1 MIDGGTQLLFMV
13 GHPVRQTK
21 SPALLNAW
29 FAENHLPVALVPVDV
44 APAGLAA
51 FMLALRSIRNAWG
64 VIFTIPHKSHA
75 VSFLDSLSPVAQCL
89 QAVNVARRTR
99 EERWEGGMLDGVAVI
114 NALAEVD
121 VAVKDRVVHLVG
133 CGGAGS
139 ATAYS
144 VAAAGA
150 AMLTLHDHEEGKASA
165 LLRLL
170 QPVFPHCVMRT
181 GPGGL
186 DAAEI
191 VVNTSPL
198 GMRTCDLLPFDLDA
212 VKKETVVV
220 DAVTSE
226 SRTRLA
232 AECDERGLRVVTG
245 NTLARAQ
252 QPLILAYLLD
262 DGVMS
267 GVPQKSQIS

>member
-1 MIDGGTQLLFMV
+1 MIDAGTQLLFMV

-29 FAENHLPVALVPVDV
+29 FEESQLPVALVPVDV

-51 FMLALRSIRNAWG
+51 FMVALRSTRNAWG
-64 VIFTIPHKSHA
+64 AIFTVPHKSKA
-75 VSFLDSLSPVAQCL
+75 AALLEELSPVAQCL
-89 QAVNVARRTR
+89 QAVNVARRTNDG
-99 EERWEGGMLDGVAVI
+99 RWEGAMLDGVAVV
-114 NALAEVD
+114 NALADID
-121 VAVKDRVVHLVG
+121 VAVEGRAVHVVG

-150 AMLTLHDHEEGKASA
+150 AMLTLHDNEEGKAAA
-165 LLRLL
+165 LVQRL
-170 QPVFPHCVMRT
+170 QPVFPGCLMRT

-186 DAAEI
+186 DTVDI
-191 VVNTSPL
+191 VVNASPL
-198 GMRTCDLLPFDLDA
+198 GMRACDLLPFDLDA
-212 VKKETVVV
+212 VRGEVVVV
-220 DAVTSE
+220 DAITSE

-232 AECDERGLRVVTG
+232 AECDARGLRVVTG

-252 QPLILAYLLD
+252 QPLILAYLL
-262 DGVMS
+262 GGALMS
-267 GVPQKSQIS
+267 VVP